1 VFSHDELLCKMV
13 AQPEHL
19 ELCLLV
25 VASEDCLTMVNTEQK
40 LWSGALQKGVD
51 QHQRELFELASDEE
65 RQCSICNTYCFLS
78 AIRCPCSPGKVACL
92 HHMDDLC
99 SCPASKKVLRYR
111 YTMDELQKMLSAVQK
126 RAEGYQSWANQV
138 ERVLDGQEP
147 QKIDLEYL
155 HALTSEGSSHS
166 FESSDIFAE
175 LKSVIQDAEKCANTA
190 VQIALGK
197 HKTRSG
203 SVWLGVHSSAVRYV
217 AYEPQCWVN
226 ALLMSPPSLRPD
238 PRATSPWMLK
248 V

>member
-1 VFSHDELLCKMV
+1 MHT
-13 AQPEHL
+13 HL
-19 ELCLLV
+19 
-25 VASEDCLTMVNTEQK
+25 
-40 LWSGALQKGVD
+40 
-51 QHQRELFELASDEE
+51 
-65 RQCSICNTYCFLS
+65 
-78 AIRCPCSPGKVACL
+78 
-92 HHMDDLC
+92 
-99 SCPASKKVLRYR
+99 
-111 YTMDELQKMLSAVQK
+111 
-126 RAEGYQSWANQV
+126 
-138 ERVLDGQEP
+138 
-147 QKIDLEYL
+147 DLEYL

-217 AYEPQCWVN
+217 AYECWVN
-226 ALLMSPPSLRPD
+226 ALLMSSPPLCPD